1 MKIPDK
7 IDGFEVHPPLDAILE
22 EKQPPLQLPPQAVYT
37 ELLKDP
43 ILNALAD
50 NLQGIRDAEQLRA
63 NQATLTVAVQQAA
76 SNQGISQDQL
86 EQILR
91 RVSDHHGEDLAQR
104 LLARLG
110 PGPPPP
116 PAVLPT
122 HPRPLLESH
131 PPASVQKPRTGGPR
145 GT

>member
-1 MKIPDK
+1 MKLPDK
-7 IDGFEVHPPLDAILE
+7 IDGFEVHPPLDTILE
-22 EKQPPLQLPPQAVYT
+22 EKQPPLQLPPQSVYT

-91 RVSDHHGEDLAQR
+91 RVSEHHPD
-104 LLARLG
+104 
-110 PGPPPP
+110 PC
-116 PAVLPT
+116 
-122 HPRPLLESH
+122 
-131 PPASVQKPRTGGPR
+131 
-145 GT
+145 